1 VIASRVGGN
10 AEVVAAGAGLL
21 VPPRDAHALAT
32 AVELLVA
39 DPAAAARM
47 GARGREHVRREFA
60 VERMVD
66 ETIALYEELL
76 GLPARR
82 AAAQAAATEP
92 SLGLEASR

>member
-1 VIASRVGGN
+1 
-10 AEVVAAGAGLL
+10 
-21 VPPRDAHALAT
+21 
-32 AVELLVA
+32 
-39 DPAAAARM
+39 
-47 GARGREHVRREFA
+47 VRREFA